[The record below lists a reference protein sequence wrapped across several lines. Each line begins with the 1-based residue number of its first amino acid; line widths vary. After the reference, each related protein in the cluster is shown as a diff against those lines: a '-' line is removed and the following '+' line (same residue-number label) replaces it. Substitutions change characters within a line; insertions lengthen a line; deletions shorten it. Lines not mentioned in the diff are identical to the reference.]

1 MSVPTLGDISNMPT
15 LANPTGAK
23 QPTIWTTNPILS
35 YVNDMWN
42 AVASR
47 RAALGLSNPG
57 TIENIN
63 KEASKDVFLTN
74 YFFTGLRA
82 DLSKSFSMNPAFQ
95 VSHSL
100 SLGSPVMSPYGFAA
114 FYATDNVLL
123 QGNLDSDYSLS
134 GRAHLR
140 WDGSNISKAN
150 LQFASGQ
157 PPMVQLE
164 HDVRGS
170 DFTLNFK
177 TLNPSILDGAFTGVA
192 VGSLLQSVSP
202 KLALGLETVYSAQAV
217 QYPPDAAV
225 NYMARYVSGDWVA
238 AAQVQAQGS
247 VLASFW
253 RKVAERVEA
262 GVETAITLGP
272 SQAQQQQQ
280 MMMGGGGA
288 GGPAIDATSTIGAK
302 YEFRQS
308 VFRGQIDS
316 NGKVACLLERRVLP
330 VVSVVFAGEIDHATS
345 QARLGLGLQ
354 FEAGGEEVYQ
364 QAEVSNT
371 PQPQPPM

>member
-1 MSVPTLGDISNMPT
+1 MSVPTLGDLTNMPT
-15 LANPTGAK
+15 LANPNGTKAASV
-23 QPTIWTTNPILS
+23 WTTNPVLS
-35 YVNDMWN
+35 YVNDVWM
-42 AVASR
+42 AVANR
-47 RAALGLSNPG
+47 RAALGLTNPG
-57 TIENIN
+57 TIENLN
-63 KEASKDVFLTN
+63 KETSKDVFLNN

-95 VSHSL
+95 VSHSF
-100 SLGSPVMSPYGFAA
+100 SLGSPVMPPYGFAA

-123 QGNLDSDYSLS
+123 QGNMDSDYSLS

-140 WDGSNISKAN
+140 WDGSNVSKAN
-150 LQFASGQ
+150 LQFAAGQ

-164 HDVRGS
+164 HDVRGQ

-177 TLNPSILDGAFTGVA
+177 TLNPSVLEGGFTGVA
-192 VGSLLQSVSP
+192 VGSILQSVSR
-202 KLALGLETVYSAQAV
+202 KLALGLETVYSSQAV

-238 AAQVQAQGS
+238 SAQLQAQGS

-253 RKVAERVEA
+253 RRVSERVEA
-262 GVETAITLGP
+262 GIETSLSLGP
-272 SQAQQQQQ
+272 SQQQ
-280 MMMGGGGA
+280 MMMMGAAA
-288 GGPAIDATSTIGAK
+288 GGPKIDATTTVGAK

-316 NGKVACLLERRVLP
+316 TGKVACLLERRVLP
-330 VVSVVFAGEIDHATS
+330 VVSVVFAGEIDHAAS

-364 QAEVSNT
+364 QAEAANT
-371 PQPQPPM
+371 PQPHPPM